1 MCSNDETPKS
11 ICRNSVC
18 LDNIVFNLFQILSDS
33 IRPVSVTQFKWVFTL
48 KSLFFFVNKVQRIG
62 KQKQQK

>member
-1 MCSNDETPKS
+1 MRSNDETPKT

-33 IRPVSVTQFKWVFTL
+33 MRPVSVTQFKWVFTC
-48 KSLFFFVNKVQRIG
+48 KKCVFFVNKVQRIG